1 MVLKNIVIDIK
12 LDNKPPIYPPD
23 PDGNE
28 VIAVECDDSVKL
40 GMLYKNGEFLGKEPD
55 NISPQPTQLDRIEE
69 QQLATMEAI
78 ASIYE
83 ENSANRLNDMEVQA
97 TLYEAIL
104 ALGGEI

>member
-1 MVLKNIVIDIK
+1 MILKDVVIDIK
-12 LDNKPPIYPPD
+12 YSDDPPIYPPD

-28 VIAVECDDSVKL
+28 VMTVECDDSVKL
-40 GMLYKNGEFLGKEPD
+40 GMLYKNGEFLWKEPD

-83 ENSANRLNDMEVQA
+83 ENSANRINDQEVQA
-97 TLYEAIL
+97 TIYEAVL
-104 ALGGEI
+104 ALGGEV